1 MADQVDVWLG
11 RSADAKAFEAFFE
24 ESYGEGDEPTSPFAA
39 SQGVTFY
46 DHDFIDRVRADAFS
60 SLDDAF
66 SGLSYGSSFIEE
78 VRAKLGEFDYNLVVA
93 CYSDDF
99 SAPRSASGEGIELEY
114 VGRFAFDKSAG
125 PVGNYDH
132 LGHIYIH
139 ILGDVK
145 LEFEGEMT
153 DCIRV
158 NAMGL
163 MIGKV
168 NPYGRSLDI
177 SGVVPEV
184 DTNQLRISVN
194 AEGIWELRDFGN
206 NGLSRLGLD
215 SFDNE
220 RSMPWPGIKFSVG
233 ALEFLW
239 SDGPK

>member
-1 MADQVDVWLG
+1 MSMSVDLWLG
-11 RSADAKAFEAFFE
+11 KAADSLTCSTFFA
-24 ESYGEGDEPTSPFAA
+24 ESYDDDDGPISPFAE
-39 SQGVTFY
+39 SQGETFY
-46 DHDFIDRVRADAFS
+46 DHDFLEVQFNEKFGSVDDALTGMSYSGSFADA
-60 SLDDAF
+60 
-66 SGLSYGSSFIEE
+66 
-78 VRAKLGEFDYNLVVA
+78 VRAKVESFDFNLSVA
-93 CYSDDF
+93 SFSEDF
-99 SAPRSASGEGIELEY
+99 SNPVSVHTENLSLTYI
-114 VGRFAFDKSAG
+114 GRFEYDLKAS

-132 LGHIYIH
+132 LGHIYLH

-158 NAMGL
+158 DAMGL

-168 NPYGRSLDI
+168 NPYARSLDI

-215 SFDNE
+215 SFDDE

-233 ALEFLW
+233 ALEFEW